1 MTRAE
6 RRAEVRVPVPVNS
19 PVSRARFTGGADVR
33 VRDVSGRGLLAVGE
47 RRVPPGRVVAVAW
60 PDVAWLPR
68 QRAMVARCFVARLR
82 GEAGIEYGD
91 WLRHWKLLPRTP
103 RAKTSTSTP

>member
-1 MTRAE
+1 M
-6 RRAEVRVPVPVNS
+6 PVAAVS

-33 VRDVSGRGLLAVGE
+33 VRNVSGRGLLAVGD

-68 QRAMVARCFVARLR
+68 QRAMVARCFVSRLL
-82 GEAGIEYGD
+82 GDAGIEYGVALEFAAAVPE
-91 WLRHWKLLPRTP
+91 LRELATRMG
-103 RAKTSTSTP
+103 